1 MGVRLGAAAKPQF
14 LDSQAGCAHGTHR
27 YDLQEGPIVKFMF
40 FNEDDVKWFMPVDL
54 FTRLGRQG
62 RIIKAVGTHGMFKA
76 SFNDTVFQHDMICMS
91 LYKRVF
97 PKWRTVAYNEAEIL
111 LPALTQMTT
120 LKPSNRL

>member
-1 MGVRLGAAAKPQF
+1 VLPPNPNF
-14 LDSQAGCAHGTHR
+14 LILKRVVLTGRIATI
-27 YDLQEGPIVKFMF
+27 YKKVLIVKFMF

-54 FTRLGRQG
+54 FTRFGRQG

-97 PKWRTVAYNEAEIL
+97 PKLRTVAYNEAEIL
-111 LPALTQMTT
+111 VAGAD
-120 LKPSNRL
+120 SDDDA